1 MQLNYLD
8 ICNMIPKDFRESLAP
23 NLGKTVKLIEYCVD
37 EMLARKGFNLT
48 KMQFIL
54 LHNVHEQN
62 GACQNDLAYA
72 SNRNKSSLTRAIN
85 VLEKKNYIARIPC
98 KDDKRMNQLFITKS
112 GMDVLERS
120 APFFEEIRSIIHKGI
135 SDEEAS
141 KVIEILERIREN
153 VNNEIQLDLPSNKKQ

>member
-1 MQLNYLD
+1 
-8 ICNMIPKDFRESLAP
+8 
-23 NLGKTVKLIEYCVD
+23 LGRTVKLIEHCVD
-37 EMLARKGFNLT
+37 EMLAKKGFNLT

-98 KDDKRMNQLFITKS
+98 QEDKRMNQLYITKT

-120 APFFEEIRSIIHKGI
+120 APFFDEMRAIIHNGI
-135 SDEEAS
+135 SDQEANQ
-141 KVIEILERIREN
+141 VIEILERIRRNVEN
-153 VNNEIQLDLPSNKKQ
+153 ELQLNTPSNKEQ